1 MNAREYEA
9 LSDEYLTHEAR
20 SLYVL
25 CLRQHMDFSTGLV
38 GTARR
43 RVSYQQFKEHLSVS
57 RPRRS
62 TKPPFIPSLQQLRG
76 FVDELVRVG
85 LVERLPIQ
93 HRQDPMVFRLPLATA
108 DANPLLFRPNE
119 EQHLSNKEQQQKEQ
133 HQEQQSE
140 TPLNQGINP
149 QEQQE
154 EQHQEQHLS
163 NKEEQHTSVTSVN
176 TSHTNAN
183 AHEDFA
189 EPISTADEF
198 DARFAEPASDDCC
211 PPATDNRGRKF
222 SMFAQWQPDHTFTD
236 QAFTLGL
243 DLRSLDMDQGEHIE
257 QALEEFKTWWIE
269 SRPSAAN
276 TQRLWQQKFIQTS
289 LKREFEKHNNNSYGA
304 NHGNGH
310 SKNTGKYQPSAVTK
324 PFTAEDFDLDATW

>member
-43 RVSYQQFKEHLSVS
+43 RVNYQQFKEHLSIS

-76 FVDELVRVG
+76 FVEELVRVG
-85 LVERLPIQ
+85 LVERLPAK
-93 HRQDPMVFRLPLATA
+93 HRQDPMVFRLPLATT
-108 DANPLLFRPNE
+108 DAKPASVRLNE
-119 EQHLSNKEQQQKEQ
+119 EQHLSNKDQQQEEQQ
-133 HQEQQSE
+133 QEQQSE
-140 TPLNQGINP
+140 PLLNHGINP

-154 EQHQEQHLS
+154 EQQQEQHLS
-163 NKEEQHTSVTSVN
+163 NKEEQHTSVTSVY
-176 TSHTNAN
+176 TSHTNA
-183 AHEDFA
+183 HEDFSG
-189 EPISTADEF
+189 PVTTVDEF
-198 DARFAEPASDDCC
+198 DARFAEPVSDDHC
-211 PPATDNRGRKF
+211 PPATETRGRKF
-222 SMFAQWQPDHTFTD
+222 AMFEQWQPDHTFTD

-243 DLRSLDMDQGEHIE
+243 DLRSLDMDQGERIE

-269 SRPSAAN
+269 SRPGAMN

-289 LKREFEKHNNNSYGA
+289 LKRELEKYNNNSHGA
-304 NHGNGH
+304 DHGNGH
-310 SKNTGKYQPSAVTK
+310 SENSGRYQKSPVTR
-324 PFTAEDFDLDATW
+324 PFIAEDFDLDATW